1 MKIES
6 INQIKTE
13 TAIPAIDCFV
23 GKGYVQGP
31 GGSLP

>member
-1 MKIES
+1 MKIKS
-6 INQIKTE
+6 INQLKSE
-13 TAIPAIDCFV
+13 TTVQAIDCFV

>member
-6 INQIKTE
+6 INQLESE
-13 TAIPAIDCFV
+13 TAVQVTDCFV